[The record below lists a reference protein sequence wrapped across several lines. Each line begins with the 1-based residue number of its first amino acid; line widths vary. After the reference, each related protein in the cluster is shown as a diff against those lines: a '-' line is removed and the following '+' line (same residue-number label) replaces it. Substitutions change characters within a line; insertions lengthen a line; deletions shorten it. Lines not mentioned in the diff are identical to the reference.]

1 MEGIIADYGLRAAYI
16 LVILAAIVAVVMPI
30 VKSIQDPKS
39 IIGSLVAI
47 AALLVVYFIGY
58 LIAGDEVTPKYIE
71 FDVDASMSKLIGG
84 ALTMFYILLVVAFLG
99 IIYTEVSK
107 LFK

>member
-1 MEGIIADYGLRAAYI
+1 MDLVIADYGLRAAYI

-30 VKSIQDPKS
+30 IKSVQDPKS
-39 IIGSLVAI
+39 IIGSLVGI
-47 AALLVVYFIGY
+47 AVLVVVYFIGY
-58 LIAGDEVTPKYIE
+58 ALAGDEVTPKYME
-71 FDVDASMSKLIGG
+71 FDVDSGMSKLIGG
-84 ALTMFYILLVVAFLG
+84 ALTMFYIMLVVAFLG